1 MKLGLM
7 IPTVKQAGAR
17 EAMLNC
23 LLRCAIALSLLCPA
37 AASCEPIR
45 LKFSF
50 FSSDRTVLY
59 RAAVKPF
66 VDAVNAEAKGLLEI
80 DVYFSGALGKD
91 LSKQSQMVLDGVAD
105 LAYVIPGMTADRFAD
120 NAVIELPGLYRDV
133 REATLV
139 FSGLVAA
146 QRLRGYEDFVVI
158 GAFATEPESIH
169 IRPSIA
175 GLSDLRDKR
184 IRVNNAFEAAALEK
198 LGMHPALMP
207 INAAAEAI
215 SSGVIDAATLP
226 TAPMPEFGIGR
237 VATNHYMLR
246 TSAIPLLV
254 VMNRSKF
261 ASLPDY
267 AKAIVRKYS
276 GDWAV
281 EHFIDV
287 FQTRTDEVM
296 DQLNADP
303 QRKVIVPSSADLKK
317 AQIAFDSVVRDFAA
331 KQPDKTLL
339 SAVRTKVEELRA
351 SD

>member
-1 MKLGLM
+1 
-7 IPTVKQAGAR
+7 
-17 EAMLNC
+17 
-23 LLRCAIALSLLCPA
+23 
-37 AASCEPIR
+37 
-45 LKFSF
+45 
-50 FSSDRTVLY
+50 
-59 RAAVKPF
+59 
-66 VDAVNAEAKGLLEI
+66 
-80 DVYFSGALGKD
+80 
-91 LSKQSQMVLDGVAD
+91 LDGVSD
-105 LAYVIPGMTADRFAD
+105 LAYVIPAMTADRFAD

-169 IRPSIA
+169 VRPSIA

-198 LGMHPALMP
+198 LGMRPTLMP

-215 SSGVIDAATLP
+215 SGGVIDAATLP

-261 ASLPDY
+261 ASLPDN

-339 SAVRTKVEELRA
+339 SAVRTKIEELRA